1 MCVCTCGA
9 YSECLSLH
17 YLTVIDTLLFTE
29 SDSLLKDICT
39 NWKNH
44 EEEPQKMIEGMEAF
58 NTQSEI
64 RRTRRSSWS
73 CCHRD
78 SAMVSASGAVNPQ
91 RGICRVVKGALQRR
105 KWAERSCLHIK
116 EKSSLEW
123 KPLGSRITS
132 PGRPWSLW
140 PHYRGHKAQPDGPV
154 SQYATGRASPWASWR
169 NRREVRSVNP
179 SLGVYGL
186 SFVLGWILK
195 QHPPAP
201 RIWCQG

>member
-1 MCVCTCGA
+1 MHCCWQSQIQSRSRKLYKLEELQSHKNDWGHGDLNNMRFK
-9 YSECLSLH
+9 EQEGSL
-17 YLTVIDTLLFTE
+17 
-29 SDSLLKDICT
+29 
-39 NWKNH
+39 
-44 EEEPQKMIEGMEAF
+44 
-58 NTQSEI
+58 
-64 RRTRRSSWS
+64 WS
-73 CCHRD
+73 CCYRAA
-78 SAMVSASGAVNPQ
+78 AMVSASGAVNPQ

-132 PGRPWSLW
+132 LGRQWSLW

-169 NRREVRSVNP
+169 NGGEGRSVIP